1 MMKKLLSY
9 FTRGEILL
17 WTASVLLITVS
28 FVLFDRESCLT
39 LAASLIGVTSLILNA
54 KGNPIGQLLM
64 VVFSILY
71 GVISYDM
78 AYYGEMVTY
87 LGMTAPMALFALIA
101 WLRHPFNE
109 SRSEVAVNR
118 LKPSEYLLMT
128 IPTALV
134 TWIFYH
140 ILAYFDTA
148 NIIPSTLSVTT
159 SFIPVYLTAR
169 RSEYYALGYAAN
181 DAVLIVLWTLASL
194 EDTRYISVVAC
205 FVAFL
210 FNDLYGFIAWSKM
223 KKRQMSS
230 IQKSLSRHS

>member
-1 MMKKLLSY
+1 MKKILSY
-9 FTRGEILL
+9 FTVAEMLL
-17 WTASVLLITVS
+17 WSVSVLLIVAS
-28 FVLFDRESCLT
+28 FVLFDGESYLT
-39 LAASLIGVTSLILNA
+39 LAASLVGVTSLILNA

-71 GVISYDM
+71 GVISYNM

-109 SRSEVAVNR
+109 GKAEVAVNR
-118 LKPSEYLLMT
+118 LKPSEYLFMT
-128 IPTALV
+128 LSAALV

-140 ILAYFDTA
+140 ILAYFHTA

-181 DAVLIVLWTLASL
+181 DTVLIVLWTSAAL
-194 EDTRYISVVAC
+194 ENTRYISVVAC

-223 KKRQMSS
+223 KKRQMKS
-230 IQKSLSRHS
+230 I